1 MENNF
6 DLVVEKLKEQFN
18 HQSILLACSTGVD
31 SMVLLDLLQKSL
43 NPNQI
48 IIAHINHQ
56 KRTQANIEE
65 AYIQNFAKANK
76 MKCYTIK
83 LPHYEGNNFQ
93 NWARKKR
100 YEFFLDVANKE
111 NITSILLAHHA
122 DDNIETILLRILRSS
137 SLEGYAGIKEYAD
150 YQGLTIYRPLL
161 NFSKDEII
169 HYAKTYNLTYF
180 DDASNFEDDY
190 TRNRIRHYIVPILKK
205 ENPALVKAIH
215 SYSTTLLESSK
226 FIKNYETNFIKK
238 QQVVY
243 NNNDYFAKINLDE
256 FFKETPFLQM
266 QILFRILKP
275 FSLSKECIME
285 TIKQLQSFKPNIVK
299 KVNPHLLMIK
309 EYGYVIFTNRNPE
322 PYYLKINQEGKY
334 VIREDIYLEVTKNIC
349 NFITSSGKLWYN
361 TNTLPLIVRT
371 RKNGDKIKTKNG
383 NISISDYLTNHKI
396 PYLQRQ
402 QILLLC
408 DKNDLPIAILGYIIK

>member
-1 MENNF
+1 M
-6 DLVVEKLKEQFN
+6 
-18 HQSILLACSTGVD
+18 
-31 SMVLLDLLQKSL
+31 
-43 NPNQI
+43 
-48 IIAHINHQ
+48 
-56 KRTQANIEE
+56 
-65 AYIQNFAKANK
+65 
-76 MKCYTIK
+76 
-83 LPHYEGNNFQ
+83 
-93 NWARKKR
+93 
-100 YEFFLDVANKE
+100 
-111 NITSILLAHHA
+111 
-122 DDNIETILLRILRSS
+122 
-137 SLEGYAGIKEYAD
+137 
-150 YQGLTIYRPLL
+150 
-161 NFSKDEII
+161 
-169 HYAKTYNLTYF
+169 
-180 DDASNFEDDY
+180 
-190 TRNRIRHYIVPILKK
+190 PILKK